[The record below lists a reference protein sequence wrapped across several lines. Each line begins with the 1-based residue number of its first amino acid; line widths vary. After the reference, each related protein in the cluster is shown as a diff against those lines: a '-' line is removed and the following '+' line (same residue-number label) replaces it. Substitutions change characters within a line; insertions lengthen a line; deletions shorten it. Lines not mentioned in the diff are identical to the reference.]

1 MRKLVNKEEGMEMEK
16 KTEWELKSKKTNIK
30 NFFA

>member
-16 KTEWELKSKKTNIK
+16 KTEWELKSKKTNRNTK
-30 NFFA
+30 